1 MTLGNNIQKIRKE
14 AHLSQEEF
22 AELFQVSRQT
32 ISNWENSK
40 SYPDLETIVKI
51 SDSFQISLDILL
63 KEDLIMVKTF
73 DKEVKSTKKYA
84 RVLLAIG
91 IIFVLLVGSFGIYSG
106 IYFHTKNKLEKN
118 FEKQLKENHFYKNR
132 DGYYMMDYADG
143 IVYSVPNQSMPGLL
157 DFSLAFHVSN
167 VYCKMDLEDTYV
179 EITWEDSDRY
189 YASAS
194 SKEED
199 EEDRYITGSTSEF
212 KDSDFS
218 DMNKLGQELGVSEE
232 EITKVME
239 KGKELYEDFYP
250 EK

>member
-51 SDSFQISLDILL
+51 SDSFHISLDILL

-84 RVLLAIG
+84 RALMVIG
-91 IIFVLLVGSFGIYSG
+91 LVFVLLVGGFGIYSG
-106 IYFHTKNKLEKN
+106 VYVHTKNKLEKN
-118 FEKQLKENHFYKNR
+118 FEKQLKENDFHKNKEGFYSMNYK
-132 DGYYMMDYADG
+132 DGV
-143 IVYSVPNQSMPGLL
+143 VYSVPNQSMPGLL
-157 DFSLAFHVSN
+157 DFSLDFHVSN
-167 VYCKMDLEDTYV
+167 VYCDVDLEDSYV
-179 EITWEDSDRY
+179 EITWENSDRF
-189 YASAS
+189 YASARA
-194 SKEED
+194 KKD
-199 EEDRYITGSTSEF
+199 DVVIGSTSEF
-212 KDSDFS
+212 KDGDFS
-218 DMNKLGQELGVSEE
+218 DMKKLGDELEMSEE
-232 EITKVME
+232 EISQIMD
-239 KGKELYEDFYP
+239 KGKELCEDFYG